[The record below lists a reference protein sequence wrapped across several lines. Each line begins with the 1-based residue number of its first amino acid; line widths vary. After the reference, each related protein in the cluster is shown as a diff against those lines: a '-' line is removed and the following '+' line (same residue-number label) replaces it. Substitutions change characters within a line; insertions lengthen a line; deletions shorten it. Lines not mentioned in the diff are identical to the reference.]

1 MRVQTPTMLSS
12 TPITNASAAVGKQGA
27 LIIACG
33 ALGREIA
40 TLLRN
45 YPDLPISVTCL
56 PPNLHNQPKLIPG
69 KIQAAIRSARPKF
82 DHIFVAYADCGTSGG
97 LDVVLREEGVERL
110 PGAHCY
116 EVFGGTALFET
127 DRTSAVGAFFLTDFL
142 ARHFDRL
149 VYKGLGLDR
158 YPDLIDTYFGRY
170 TKVLYLS
177 QTRNDDLFEKAQQA
191 ALRLRLDFEHT
202 HTGYAGLA
210 EAIQQ
215 QTRSVVGTKTG

>member
-1 MRVQTPTMLSS
+1 M
-12 TPITNASAAVGKQGA
+12 GKQEA

-33 ALGREIA
+33 ALGREIV

-45 YPDLPISVTCL
+45 YPDLSISVTCL
-56 PPNLHNQPKLIPG
+56 PPSLHNQPKLIPE
-69 KIQAAIRSARPKF
+69 KIQEAIRSARPRF
-82 DHIFVAYADCGTSGG
+82 DHIFVAYADCGTAGG

-116 EVFGGTALFET
+116 EVFGGTRLFEI
-127 DRTSAVGAFFLTDFL
+127 DKTSEMGAFFLTDFL

-149 VYKGLGLDR
+149 VYRGLGLDR

-177 QTRNDDLFEKAQQA
+177 QTRNENLFEKAQEA
-191 ALRLRLDFEHT
+191 ALRLRLEFEHT

-210 EAIQQ
+210 EAIRQ
-215 QTRSVVGTKTG
+215 QTRNVVGTKTGQAELQMGT

>member
-1 MRVQTPTMLSS
+1 MLSS
-12 TPITNASAAVGKQGA
+12 VPSTNLSALVGKQKT

-45 YPDLPISVTCL
+45 YPGLPISVTCL
-56 PPNLHNQPKLIPG
+56 PPSLHNQPKLIPQ
-69 KIQAAIRSARPKF
+69 KIQEAIRSARPRF
-82 DHIFVAYADCGTSGG
+82 DHIFVAYADCGTAGG

-116 EVFGGTALFET
+116 EVFGGTRFFGS
-127 DRTSAVGAFFLTDFL
+127 DKTSEMGAFFLTDFL

-158 YPDLIDTYFGRY
+158 YPDLIETYFGRY
-170 TKVLYLS
+170 TKVIYLS
-177 QTRNDDLFEKAQQA
+177 QTRNKNLFEKAQEA
-191 ALRLRLDFEHT
+191 ALRLRLEFEHT
-202 HTGYAGLA
+202 YTGYAGLDV
-210 EAIQQ
+210 AIRQQ
-215 QTRSVVGTKTG
+215 IRTPIRLSN